1 MSGRDAAIAE
11 SNLEKGLAANLPI
24 DAGFLVGFANEIA
37 RLESYN
43 KHHYRPNAYLH
54 KWWARRC
61 GSTFRLILKHLVQDP
76 DLRDYYRPGGLEG
89 IVILDPMVGGGTTLH
104 EALRLGANVIGVD
117 IDPVPILQARATLSE
132 VPLDQLEEA
141 FSSFYGALHGRL
153 AEQFLT
159 SCPTCDRATE
169 LMYVLYGRKQR
180 CACGLAV
187 LVDSYILRYESDGSW
202 LALCPE
208 CGQVSRS
215 GRGAE
220 ARHHCPGR
228 SLPYTLLPKG
238 TKTCP
243 SCEESLVELI
253 GTPFY
258 ARYEP
263 LAVAG
268 RCPVDGFFFKQPE
281 AADVALIRQA
291 DKKRTLAQF
300 ELLADFEIQ
309 PGPKSADLVRHG
321 VSSYLD
327 LFSSRQLSYLA
338 AAVEHLQGYDGLVKL
353 NLGLLFSTSAE
364 FNTMLC
370 GYKGANQPRPGA
382 IRHAFSHHAYSFPY
396 TALENNPLYPQKTS
410 GTLQALFHARAR
422 RARNWAALPRER
434 KVRAGKVAGIV
445 EIEGERGTGDE
456 VHHQGQLASGERKF
470 LLLQGSA
477 VRLELD
483 EDSVDHI
490 VTDPP
495 YFDNVQYSD
504 LAAFFRVWLKR
515 IFADVADWDYDL
527 SGSAVDHQADGDGQ
541 YERVLRG
548 IFAECQR
555 VLKKGSGRL
564 IFTYHHWNPKGWSAL
579 TVALKEAGF
588 LLRNRYV
595 IHAENPASV
604 HIANLR
610 ALEHDAILVLAPKSA
625 GASLSK
631 GEGLSRGEGRRWQRP
646 ARIDTSSSQAFTSD
660 CAQALGWM
668 LEADVETAEVGRIW
682 AELLS

>member
-11 SNLEKGLAANLPI
+11 SNLEKEPAASLPI
-24 DAGFLVGFANEIA
+24 DAGFQVGFANEIA

-61 GSTFRLILKHLVQDP
+61 GSTFRLILKSLVQDP
-76 DLRDYYRPGGLEG
+76 ELRDYYRPGGLEG
-89 IVILDPMVGGGTTLH
+89 TVILDPMVGGGTTLH

-132 VPLDQLEEA
+132 VPLEQLEEA
-141 FSSFYGALHGRL
+141 FSSFYAALHGRL

-159 SCPTCDRATE
+159 SCPTCERVTE
-169 LMYVLYGRKQR
+169 LMYVLYGRKQS
-180 CACGLAV
+180 CACGPVV
-187 LVDSYILRYESDGSW
+187 LVDSFVLRYESDGSW
-202 LALCPE
+202 LAVCPE
-208 CGQVSRS
+208 CGQISRS
-215 GRGAE
+215 GQGAE
-220 ARHHCPGR
+220 ASHQCSGR
-228 SLPYTLLPKG
+228 PLPYTLLPKG
-238 TKTCP
+238 ARTCP
-243 SCEESLVELI
+243 GGEEHLVELI
-253 GTPFY
+253 DTPFY

-263 LAVAG
+263 LAIAG
-268 RCPVDGFFFKQPE
+268 RCPVDGFFFKRPSP
-281 AADVALIRQA
+281 ADRALVRQA
-291 DKKRTLAQF
+291 DEARTLNRF
-300 ELLADFEIQ
+300 EPLAGFEIQ
-309 PGPKSADLVRHG
+309 PGPKSGDLVRHG

-327 LFSSRQLSYLA
+327 LFSSRQLNYLA
-338 AAVEHLQGYDGLVKL
+338 AAVDLLQDFAGLVKL
-353 NLGLLFSTSAE
+353 NLGLLVSTSAE

-382 IRHAFSHHAYSFPY
+382 IRHAFSHHAYSYPY

-422 RARNWAALPRER
+422 RARNWAALPQER
-434 KVRAGKVAGIV
+434 KVQDGKVAGIV
-445 EIEGERGTGDE
+445 EIKGERGTGDE

-477 VRLELD
+477 VQLKLEA
-483 EDSVDHI
+483 DSVDHI

-504 LAAFFRVWLKR
+504 LSAFFRVWLKR
-515 IFADVADWDYDL
+515 IFAGEADWDYDL
-527 SGSAVDHQADGDGQ
+527 SGSAVDSQANGDGQ
-541 YERVLRG
+541 YERFLGG
-548 IFAECQR
+548 IFAECCR

-564 IFTYHHWNPKGWSAL
+564 VFTYHHWNPKGWSAL
-579 TVALKEAGF
+579 TMALKEAGF
-588 LLRNRYV
+588 LLRNSYV

-610 ALEHDAILVLAPKSA
+610 ALEHDAVLVLATKSA
-625 GASLSK
+625 
-631 GEGLSRGEGRRWQRP
+631 GEGLSRREVRRWQRP
-646 ARIDTSSSQAFTSD
+646 GSIDTSSSQAFTGD

-668 LEADVETAEVGRIW
+668 LQADIDAAAVGRIW
-682 AELLS
+682 AELLG